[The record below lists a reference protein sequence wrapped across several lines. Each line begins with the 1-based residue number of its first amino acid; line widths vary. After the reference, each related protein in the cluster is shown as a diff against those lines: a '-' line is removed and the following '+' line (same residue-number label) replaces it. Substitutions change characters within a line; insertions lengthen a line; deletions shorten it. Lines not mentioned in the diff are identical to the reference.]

1 MLHLTAYHA
10 MGKRRQP
17 SSSVAD
23 QKGLEA
29 DSNSAGSDSDDTL
42 SSDDPSQTSEPE
54 GHVESEDAL
63 AQVQQGIGVSDGRCM
78 EEKQSM
84 TATTRQQTDIDQAGQ
99 EGSADADSKA
109 DEVSRELHI
118 KIRQLAAAESWPNGP
133 DTLHGLFLWPEWNSA
148 RLLDVSSMNLMKE
161 RVERLLYL
169 LSLDIEIH
177 ECYAGTGNG
186 AVTLHRQLDA
196 LRMECRKHAV
206 SCVLFQHQDATQSLQ

>member
-109 DEVSRELHI
+109 DEVSRELHM
-118 KIRQLAAAESWPNGP
+118 Q
-133 DTLHGLFLWPEWNSA
+133 NSP
-148 RLLDVSSMNLMKE
+148 VGCS
-161 RVERLLYL
+161 
-169 LSLDIEIH
+169 
-177 ECYAGTGNG
+177 
-186 AVTLHRQLDA
+186 
-196 LRMECRKHAV
+196 
-206 SCVLFQHQDATQSLQ
+206 